1 VLYSKFVASFEP
13 TLQNA
18 PENFMK
24 YRNLNPALIV
34 QTINQLRDRVEE
46 RFPGAGLAKVAAE
59 LQQIGEQAV
68 QRSDWIAR
76 PHIPLRIGIIG
87 LLGLMLLVGAT
98 AVINV
103 DLPARLQ
110 TFAELVQVS
119 ESGINT
125 LVFFGAG
132 VAFLFTIESRIKRKR
147 ALDAIHEL
155 RSLAHIIDM
164 HQLTKDPDSL
174 RGGGPST
181 KSSPKRTMTNF
192 ELSRYLDYCSEMLSL
207 IGKIAA
213 LYVQH
218 FNDPVVL
225 SAVDQIEDLTTSL
238 SRKVWQKIMILNEN
252 AE

>member
-1 VLYSKFVASFEP
+1 M
-13 TLQNA
+13 Q
-18 PENFMK
+18 
-24 YRNLNPALIV
+24 YRNLNPTLIV
-34 QTINQLRDRVEE
+34 QTINQLRDRIQE
-46 RFPGAGLAKVAAE
+46 RFPESSLAKVAAE
-59 LQQIGEQAV
+59 LKEIGDQAV
-68 QRSDWIAR
+68 ERSDWIAR
-76 PHIPLRIGIIG
+76 PHIPLRVGIAA
-87 LLGLMLLVGAT
+87 LLFLMVLVGAT
-98 AVINV
+98 AIMNV

-110 TFAELVQVS
+110 TFAELIQVS

-132 VAFLFTIESRIKRKR
+132 VAFLLTIESRIKRKR

-164 HQLTKDPDSL
+164 HQLTKDPDTL
-174 RGGGPST
+174 RGVGPST
-181 KSSPKRTMTNF
+181 KSSPKRTMTSF

-225 SAVDQIEDLTTSL
+225 GAVDQIEDLTTSL
-238 SRKVWQKIMILNEN
+238 SRKVWQKIMILNQN